1 MSMKHWL
8 KIAVILLA
16 VGSAQAADRQT
27 LRIGWTAWSDA
38 EAVTRLAARLLETR
52 LDQPVELVLLDIGI
66 QYQGLANGDIDA
78 MLMAWLPLTH
88 KPYMDKVGDRVVDL
102 GPLYTRA
109 RLGWVVPDYIPQE
122 QLNSIPDLR
131 DRAVGRKLEYQI
143 HGIDPGAGL
152 MQASEKALAVYG
164 LNRYRLIS
172 SSGAG
177 MTAALAR
184 AIQRKQWIV
193 VTGWSPHWM
202 FARWKLRYLE
212 DPEQALGGRERIHAL
227 VREGFYQ
234 DFPVEVTEFLSRMFL
249 PMPELEQLMADAS
262 ETSYDAAVN
271 DYIAQHPARVNYW
284 VTGEIGDS

>member
-1 MSMKHWL
+1 MNHWL
-8 KIAVILLA
+8 KIAVLLLA
-16 VGSAQAADRQT
+16 IGSAHASDREA

-38 EAVTRLAARLLETR
+38 EAVTRLAALLLETR

-88 KPYMDKVGDRVVDL
+88 KPYMDKLGDRIVDL

-109 RLGWVVPDYIPQE
+109 RLGWVVPGYIPE
-122 QLNSIPDLR
+122 EELDSIADLGK
-131 DRAVGRKLEYQI
+131 RAVGRKLDYRI

-152 MQASEKALAVYG
+152 MQASEQALQAYG
-164 LNRYRLIS
+164 LDRYRLIS

-184 AIQRKQWIV
+184 AIKRREWIV

-202 FARWKLRYLE
+202 FARWDLRYLD
-212 DPEQALGGRERIHAL
+212 DPEQALGGRERVHAL
-227 VREGFYQ
+227 VRTGFYQ

-249 PMPELEQLMADAS
+249 PMEELEELMANAT
-262 ETSYDAAVN
+262 ETSYDTAVA
-271 DYIAQHPARVNYW
+271 DYVAQHPARVDYW
-284 VTGEIGDS
+284 VTGHLGAD

>member
-1 MSMKHWL
+1 MKNWL
-8 KIAVILLA
+8 KLCLVVLLINTT
-16 VGSAQAADRQT
+16 QAADKLP

-38 EAVTRLAARLLETR
+38 EAVTRLAARIIESR

-88 KPYMDKVGDRVVDL
+88 KPYMDKVGDQVVNL

-109 RLGWVVPDYIPQE
+109 RLGWVVPDYIPE
-122 QLNSIPDLR
+122 DRLNSIEDLK
-131 DRAVGRKLEYQI
+131 DRKVMRKLGNQI

-152 MQASEKALAVYG
+152 MQASEKAIQDYG
-164 LNRYRLIS
+164 LDDHYRLIS

-177 MTAALAR
+177 MTAALSR
-184 AIQRKQWIV
+184 SIKREQWIV

-212 DPEQALGGRERIHAL
+212 DPQGTLGGRERIHAL
-227 VREGFYQ
+227 VRKGFYQ
-234 DFPVEVTEFLSRMFL
+234 DFPVEVTEFLSRL
-249 PMPELEQLMADAS
+249 YIPLQELEAIMAQANDS
-262 ETSYDAAVN
+262 SYEKAVD
-271 DYIAQHPARVNYW
+271 DYIKQHPNTVNYW
-284 VTGEIGDS
+284 VMGKIDPD

>member
-1 MSMKHWL
+1 VRLWL
-8 KIAVILLA
+8 LLHLFLLSLA
-16 VGSAQAADRQT
+16 TAQAADKPV

-38 EAVTRLAARLLETR
+38 EAVTRLAARILETR
-52 LDQPVELVLLDIGI
+52 LDQPVEQVLLDIGI

-88 KPYMDKVGDRVVDL
+88 KPYMDKVGDQVVDL

-109 RLGWVVPDYIPQE
+109 RLGWVVPDYIPRDR
-122 QLNSIPDLR
+122 LNSIEDLR
-131 DRAVGRKLEYQI
+131 NRMVARKLGQQI

-152 MQASEKALAVYG
+152 MQASEQALQSYG
-164 LNRYRLIS
+164 LDGYRLIS

-184 AIQRKQWIV
+184 AIKRRQWIV

-212 DPEQALGGRERIHAL
+212 DPQRALGGLEHIDAL
-227 VREGFYQ
+227 VRRDFYQ
-234 DFPVEVTEFLSRMFL
+234 DFPVEVSEFLARMFL
-249 PMPELEQLMADAS
+249 PLEELEALMAAATDS
-262 ETSYDAAVN
+262 SYETAVN
-271 DYIAQHPARVNYW
+271 EYIEQHPARVNYW
-284 VTGEIGDS
+284 VTGQVD